1 MWGETV
7 EKVRKCGWDVSG
19 VELMWILR
27 RRSTHL
33 LLLLS
38 PFVRCTKAFAPTKP
52 EMHLQTRQSPSPAT
66 PPGAALYLQSCV
78 IGLSLWGKERQ
89 RWERGT
95 EGGGGAGRDGTGA
108 GHDHPFRWTGQMLG
122 GIGGKEMRKTK
133 EGQPPLFEG
142 NAKGH
147 PALNP

>member
-38 PFVRCTKAFAPTKP
+38 PFVRRTKAFAPTKP

-78 IGLSLWGKERQ
+78 IGLSSWGKKERQ
-89 RWERGT
+89 RWERGR
-95 EGGGGAGRDGTGA
+95 EGGRGRDGTGR
-108 GHDHPFRWTGQMLG
+108 GTGTTTLSG
-122 GIGGKEMRKTK
+122 GQDKC
-133 EGQPPLFEG
+133 
-142 NAKGH
+142 
-147 PALNP
+147 